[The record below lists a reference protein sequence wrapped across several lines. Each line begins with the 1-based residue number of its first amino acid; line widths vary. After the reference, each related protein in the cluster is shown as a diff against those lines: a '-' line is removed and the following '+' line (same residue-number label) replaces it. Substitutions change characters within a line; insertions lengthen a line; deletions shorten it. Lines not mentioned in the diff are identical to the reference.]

1 MPSNLT
7 NATIRHFWVN
17 GIRAT
22 RPTLFACNSTF
33 ASVLHQCVCVFV
45 CWACIEKSGV
55 IVFKITY
62 SVWTVFRHAPRTIT
76 CTCTLPVVNS
86 ASEDTTQVGN
96 SASEDTTQF
105 KMQANADQK
114 NLIVIGTVYGCFL
127 SAFVIVWQSYFFFF
141 LKKILSFLV
150 LFIPQRQ
157 RQQKGRRNLQQ
168 LGIFARVE
176 LQIRTYR
183 QQLVLSNGLCLRHIK
198 GDRCVNFST
207 KHYASSPCL
216 CSTYVWS
223 FHSDES

>member
-141 LKKILSFLV
+141 FKKNYPFWFSLS
-150 LFIPQRQ
+150 RNG
-157 RQQKGRRNLQQ
+157 KGNK
-168 LGIFARVE
+168 
-176 LQIRTYR
+176 
-183 QQLVLSNGLCLRHIK
+183 K
-198 GDRCVNFST
+198 GGETCNNWE
-207 KHYASSPCL
+207 SSPEWNFKYEL
-216 CSTYVWS
+216 TGNSSSYPMGSAYDTS
-223 FHSDES
+223 KETGA